1 LIIFSSLENNK
12 IWERFSFADMS
23 SIAATSA
30 TTDEPFTIVLISAIP
45 KSFRS
50 ADLRNF
56 FSLFVETRAFR
67 CFHFRHRPMP
77 PSSTNA
83 VSASQM
89 CFVQVYNNR
98 LNELIRLYHRK
109 HWINLKGNYLSTIC
123 LISKV
128 TNEDNGNN

>member
-1 LIIFSSLENNK
+1 
-12 IWERFSFADMS
+12 MS
-23 SIAATSA
+23 SNSATSSA
-30 TTDEPFTIVLISAIP
+30 TTDEPFTTVLISAIP

-77 PSSTNA
+77 PSSDNA
-83 VSASQM
+83 VSASLM

-98 LNELIRLYHRK
+98 LNEFIRLYHRK

-128 TNEDNGNN
+128 TNEDNGKI